1 MFRGTSVH
9 DESCSERASERAN
22 EPAAK
27 PKARYGRR
35 VTGEHVLETS
45 HGKPVLVRGNRI
57 VPAAWML
64 LSAGVVAAGVW
75 SACSEDVFGGAW
87 FTRIWCSALLLCF
100 GLLGLFLAVTTIR
113 TRVKVFPD
121 RLEATMNLGRT
132 RTIRP
137 GELAHFRAS
146 GKGNDV
152 LSAATARGR
161 RRFQSNRFHRHYD
174 ALNDWLDQNG
184 GEPWAQHQAFFS
196 KLTHQTKP
204 KPVRNAISMLTIVAF
219 YLFTLAM
226 FPGLFVMDAYDRAHR
241 ERVTCTVTAAE
252 AVTLSSRS
260 AKGAGASYAG
270 VGFDTS
276 DCGRMVYSKTISF
289 GNQDAFARRYD
300 RALGPYAFTVGGA
313 SFWVREHAS
322 WVPLAP
328 EVYGVSEPG

>member
-1 MFRGTSVH
+1 MGAWVMRP
-9 DESCSERASERAN
+9 ASRCVDGGV
-22 EPAAK
+22 
-27 PKARYGRR
+27 ARYGRR
-35 VTGEHVLETS
+35 VAGEHVLEAS
-45 HGKPVLVRGNRI
+45 HGKPVLVSGNRM
-57 VPAAWML
+57 VPVAWML
-64 LSAGVVAAGVW
+64 LSAGVVAAGLW
-75 SACSEDVFGGAW
+75 LACSQDVFGGAW
-87 FTRIWCSALLLCF
+87 FTRVWCSALLLFF
-100 GLLGLFLAVTTIR
+100 GLLGLFLAVTTVR

-161 RRFQSNRFHRHYD
+161 RGFQSNRFHRHYD

-219 YLFTLAM
+219 YLFTLAI
-226 FPGLFVMDAYDRAHR
+226 FPGLFVMNAYDSAHR
-241 ERVTCTVTAAE
+241 ERVTCTVTSAE

-260 AKGAGASYAG
+260 AKGVGASYAG

-276 DCGRMVYSKTISF
+276 DCGRLTYSKTISF

-300 RALGPYAFTVGGA
+300 RALGAYAFTVGGA
-313 SFWVREHAS
+313 SYWVRQHAP

-328 EVYGVSEPG
+328 EVYGVSEPQ